1 MKPYLIL
8 GLFLFFQTGTGSFN
22 RIAKINQLKDEAQ
35 EAYTSGNYTEASQL
49 YLTLMDTYNEDSE
62 EIRLNYAHSLHKIGQ
77 QQEADATYRSL
88 AANASNKNIQ
98 SAAYQQLGIKAVQNQ
113 NLQDAVTYFKQSLK
127 SQPENESARYN
138 YELAKK
144 KLQQQQEDQEQDQQ
158 PEQPDP
164 SEWAKELKKQAEQ
177 LVQQYRY
184 QEAYDLMQQG
194 LEQDP
199 TVAAFGSFINRIGTI
214 IEIEQ
219 L

>member
-1 MKPYLIL
+1 MKPFLIL
-8 GLFLFFQTGTGSFN
+8 GIFLFFQTGTGSFN
-22 RIAKINQLKDEAQ
+22 RIAKINQLKEEAQ
-35 EAYTSGNYTEASQL
+35 EAYTSGNYTEASRL

-77 QQEADATYRSL
+77 PKEADATYRSL
-88 AANASNKNIQ
+88 AANARDKNIR
-98 SAAYQQLGIKAVQNQ
+98 SAAYQQLGIGAVQNQ
-113 NLQDAVTYFKQSLK
+113 NLRDAVTYFKQSLK

-144 KLQQQQEDQEQDQQ
+144 RLQQQQEEQEQEQ

-177 LVQQYRY
+177 LVRQYRY

>member
-1 MKPYLIL
+1 MKLYLIL

-22 RIAKINQLKDEAQ
+22 RIAKINQLKEDAR
-35 EAYTSGNYTEASQL
+35 EAYTQGNYTEASRL
-49 YLTLMDTYNEDSE
+49 YQTLMDTYGEDSE
-62 EIRLNYAHSLHKIGQ
+62 ELRLNYAHSLQKIDQ
-77 QQEADATYRSL
+77 QKEADAAYRSL
-88 AANASNKNIQ
+88 AANASDRNIR
-98 SAAYQQLGIKAVQNQ
+98 SAAYQQLGIKAIQNQ

-127 SQPENESARYN
+127 SQPKNESARYN

-144 KLQQQQEDQEQDQQ
+144 KLREQQEQEQQQQ
-158 PEQPDP
+158 PEQPKP

-184 QEAYDLMQQG
+184 QEAYELMQQG

-199 TVAAFGSFINRIGTI
+199 TVAAYGSFINRIGTI

>member
-1 MKPYLIL
+1 MKLYLIL

-22 RIAKINQLKDEAQ
+22 RIATINQLKDEAR
-35 EAYTSGNYTEASQL
+35 EAYTQGNYTEASRL
-49 YLTLMDTYNEDSE
+49 YQTLMETYEEDSE
-62 EIRLNYAHSLHKIGQ
+62 ELRLNYAHSLHKIGQ
-77 QQEADATYRSL
+77 QEESDAAYRSL
-88 AANASNKNIQ
+88 AANASDRNIQ
-98 SAAYQQLGIKAVQNQ
+98 SAAYQQLGIKAIQNQ

-127 SQPENESARYN
+127 SQPKNESARYN

-144 KLQQQQEDQEQDQQ
+144 KLREQKEQEQEEQ
-158 PEQPDP
+158 PEQPEP

-184 QEAYDLMQQG
+184 REAHELMQQG